1 MLLIGTLIVV
11 TSKWGIKEYFQFIFH
26 KCSSSWLPFLFFLV
40 CFCQSFRVYPW
51 IFFSLHNTRRSL
63 GDTHILWAVL
73 YDVQVMHVQG
83 HGPRWKEG
91 ERWRAENYL
100 RNYLLL
106 LVPLKLKLL
115 LNENLHYNMESI
127 LTLVL
132 PELICCF
139 DKYNREIQILWIT
152 DRQISE
158 PGKLMS
164 LVKNTCRDFLS

>member
-1 MLLIGTLIVV
+1 M
-11 TSKWGIKEYFQFIFH
+11 
-26 KCSSSWLPFLFFLV
+26 LFFMT
-40 CFCQSFRVYPW
+40 SSP
-51 IFFSLHNTRRSL
+51 FFSGLLLSVFQGLSL
-63 GDTHILWAVL
+63 NFLLSAQYTKISRWHSYFWAVL